1 MNEQPSSD
9 RRHTRPIIVCA
20 DDYGIAPGVSEA
32 IAGLIAAGRLSA
44 TSCMTPLPDWKRHA
58 GLLRQTVA
66 AHPADVG
73 LHLTLTDH
81 VPLTDAAGLAQA
93 GRLPSMGRLLPRAL
107 ARTLPRQAIRDELR
121 AQLDAFEDAWNAP
134 PAYIDGHQ
142 HAHVLPGIRE
152 LLVAELLARYPS
164 GSVWVRDC
172 REPLARCVRR
182 RTALPKALL
191 ISSLGLG
198 LHRLLRRHG
207 LPANDGF
214 AGLHDFSGRVPFRT
228 LMQSFL
234 AGSGP
239 RPLVH
244 VHPGRVDDELRACD
258 VLTTPRETELA
269 YLASPAFAEDLASAG
284 LHPARFADF
293 RHQEPAMSGG
303 NPTDTGSESI
313 R

>member
-1 MNEQPSSD
+1 MNKQPSTD
-9 RRHTRPIIVCA
+9 RRTTRPIIVCA
-20 DDYGIAPGVSEA
+20 DDFGIAPGVSEA
-32 IAGLIAAGRLSA
+32 IAELIDAGRLSA
-44 TSCMTPLPDWKRHA
+44 TSCMTALPDWRRRA
-58 GLLRQTVA
+58 GLLRETVA
-66 AHPADVG
+66 RHPADAG

-81 VPLTDAAGLAQA
+81 VPLTAAPGLAHA
-93 GRLPSMGRLLPRAL
+93 GRLPPMGRLLPRAL
-107 ARTLPRQAIRDELR
+107 ARAVPRQAVRDELR
-121 AQLDAFEDAWNAP
+121 AQLDAFEDAWNGP
-134 PAYIDGHQ
+134 PDYIDGHQ

-152 LLVAELLARYPS
+152 ALVEELLLRYPS
-164 GSVWVRDC
+164 TPVWVRNC
-172 REPLARCVRR
+172 CEPLARCVRR

-198 LHRLLRRHG
+198 LQRLLHHHG

-269 YLASPAFAEDLASAG
+269 YLASPAFADDLAAAG

-293 RHQEPAMSGG
+293 PRHA
-303 NPTDTGSESI
+303 
-313 R
+313 

>member
-1 MNEQPSSD
+1 MNEQPSTD
-9 RRHTRPIIVCA
+9 RLPARPIIVCA

-44 TSCMTPLPDWKRHA
+44 TSCMTPLPDWKRRA
-58 GLLRQTVA
+58 GLLRKTVA
-66 AHPADVG
+66 THPADVG

-81 VPLTDAAGLAQA
+81 VPLSAATGFAQA

-107 ARTLPRQAIRDELR
+107 ARALPRQAIRTELC

-134 PAYIDGHQ
+134 PDYIDGHQ

-152 LLVAELLARYPS
+152 VVVEELLRRYPA

-172 REPLARCVRR
+172 CEPLTRCLQR

-191 ISSLGLG
+191 ISTLGVG
-198 LHRLLRRHG
+198 LHRLLRRRG
-207 LPANDGF
+207 LPANSGF
-214 AGLHDFSGRVPFRT
+214 AGLHDFSGRIPFRT

-258 VLTTPRETELA
+258 TLTTPRETELA
-269 YLASPAFAEDLASAG
+269 YLASPAFAEDLAAAG
-284 LHPARFADF
+284 LHPARFAAF
-293 RHQEPAMSGG
+293 ARPAPAISQTSPPDASSG
-303 NPTDTGSESI
+303 SI

>member
-1 MNEQPSSD
+1 MTDQPLPE
-9 RRHTRPIIVCA
+9 RRPPRPIIVCA

-32 IAGLIAAGRLSA
+32 IAELIGAGRLSA
-44 TSCMTPLPDWKRHA
+44 TSCMTALPDWKRRA
-58 GLLRQTVA
+58 GLLRLTTA
-66 AHPADVG
+66 RHPADVG

-81 VPLTDAAGLAQA
+81 VPLTAAPGLAQA
-93 GRLPSMGRLLPRAL
+93 ARLPPMGRLLPRAL
-107 ARTLPRQAIRDELR
+107 ARTLPRQAVRDELR
-121 AQLDAFEDAWNAP
+121 AQLDAFEDAWNGP
-134 PAYIDGHQ
+134 PDYIDGHQ

-152 LLVAELLARYPS
+152 ELVAELLRRYPS
-164 GSVWVRDC
+164 TPVWVRDC
-172 REPLARCVRR
+172 CEPLARCVRR
-182 RTALPKALL
+182 GTALPKALL

-198 LHRLLRRHG
+198 LRRLLRRHG

-269 YLASPAFAEDLASAG
+269 YLASPAFADDLAEAG
-284 LHPARFADF
+284 FHPARFADF
-293 RHQEPAMSGG
+293 RRPA
-303 NPTDTGSESI
+303 
-313 R
+313 

>member
-58 GLLRQTVA
+58 GLLRETVA

-81 VPLTDAAGLAQA
+81 APLTAAAGLALA

-107 ARTLPRQAIRDELR
+107 ARSLPRQAIRDELR

-152 LLVAELLARYPS
+152 VLVAELLARYPS

-198 LHRLLRRHG
+198 LHRLLRRHS

-269 YLASPAFAEDLASAG
+269 YLASPEFAEDLASAG

-293 RHQEPAMSGG
+293 RHQEPAMSSG